1 MEYNT
6 RHSFSFSVLWFYSSH
21 VYLNLE
27 IDYDCFQCHGL
38 LQAGIIKVYILSM
51 FYVPDLTHSNHSFK
65 LELRD
70 LSLSL
75 IERLYASSHSEV
87 YLIVAA
93 CKIMRLL

>member
-1 MEYNT
+1 
-6 RHSFSFSVLWFYSSH
+6 
-21 VYLNLE
+21 
-27 IDYDCFQCHGL
+27 
-38 LQAGIIKVYILSM
+38 M
-51 FYVPDLTHSNHSFK
+51 FHVPDLTHSNHSSK

-75 IERLYASSHSEV
+75 IERLYTSSHNKI

>member
-6 RHSFSFSVLWFYSSH
+6 HHSFSFSVLWFY
-21 VYLNLE
+21 V
-27 IDYDCFQCHGL
+27 DYDCFRSHGL
-38 LQAGIIKVYILSM
+38 LQVGMIKVYILSM
-51 FYVPDLTHSNHSFK
+51 FYVPDLTLNNHLFK

-75 IERLYASSHSEV
+75 IERLYASSHNKVFLNVS
-87 YLIVAA
+87 A